1 MRVIEQLINR
11 ARTRAAAERL
21 LVKRNVCFSK
31 SFQDG
36 SMKSRVFA
44 SPQLHQGTAGIG
56 LFNHLIRF
64 GYIGDERDVAAAAEY
79 CSVWELRIAGR
90 ADHDAGKS
98 TTAGIRGVSYCGGAP
113 STISRTI
120 SLARCSSSAV
130 TNKELFPV
138 FSWRTPIW
146 FSRSEAISMSR
157 SDESSPLQ
165 ISAVVSWGGASER
178 LPSVGGPGMFSSL
191 GGVSVD
197 GSLRKLR
204 LVSERRDGTL
214 RASAA
219 RGSESSRSKASLTAA
234 SAVSYMENGTPI

>member
-1 MRVIEQLINR
+1 MRVIQQLINR

-44 SPQLHQGTAGIG
+44 SPQLHQSTAGIG

-64 GYIGDERDVAAAAEY
+64 GHISDERDVAAAAEY
-79 CSVWELRIAGR
+79 RSVRELCIAGR

-98 TTAGIRGVSYCGGAP
+98 TTTGISAITYAGGAP

-120 SLARCSSSAV
+120 SLARCSSSAA
-130 TNKELFPV
+130 TNKELSPSG

-157 SDESSPLQ
+157 SEESSPLQ
-165 ISAVVSWGGASER
+165 ISAVVSSGGSIRKMALRGRAGNVFFAGRRER
-178 LPSVGGPGMFSSL
+178 G
-191 GGVSVD
+191 
-197 GSLRKLR
+197 
-204 LVSERRDGTL
+204 
-214 RASAA
+214 
-219 RGSESSRSKASLTAA
+219 
-234 SAVSYMENGTPI
+234 